1 MTKTAKNTLFDVFW
15 KCQKIIKCLTRT
27 KAKVKVWHFS
37 LKKLRKF
44 YPNKKLLLICFLRN
58 EKNIFVIKYIAAVLF
73 VLNIF
78 WYFIL
83 RSLFAGGKLKNNPKI
98 KSHSFCGK
106 IKSIWRMCFLV
117 YSVFAVSL
125 PLR

>member
-58 EKNIFVIKYIAAVLF
+58 EKNIFVIKYIATVFFFKYILIFHFKKFVCRRKTKEQSKNKEPF
-73 VLNIF
+73 VLRQDQIYLTNV
-78 WYFIL
+78 
-83 RSLFAGGKLKNNPKI
+83 
-98 KSHSFCGK
+98 
-106 IKSIWRMCFLV
+106 FLV